1 MDSSGETNAAGG
13 FLAGLRLLGHGIAM
27 YGRDPKLVA
36 LGLVPALISGA
47 LYLGAFVTL
56 ILFLGDLAGLATWFA
71 DDWSSGARTTA
82 RVIAGVVILGLSA
95 LLGVLSFTAV
105 TLLIGDPFY
114 ETISERIEERLG
126 GVPDAVDM
134 PWWRSWWRSLVDSG
148 RLLLVSLGIGVPLFF
163 AGFIPLLGQ
172 TVVPALGAT
181 VGGWLLAV
189 ELVGAPF
196 ARRGLRLRDR
206 RAALRAHRPM
216 ALGFGVGVFLCFL
229 VPLGAVL
236 VMPGAVAGGTLLAR
250 RVLGLSVEE

>member
-1 MDSSGETNAAGG
+1 
-13 FLAGLRLLGHGIAM
+13 M
-27 YGRDPKLVA
+27 YGRDPKLVV
-36 LGLVPALISGA
+36 LGIVPALISGA

-56 ILFLGDLAGLATWFA
+56 IMFIGDLAQLATWFA

-82 RVIAGVVILGLSA
+82 RVVAAVVILGLGA

-114 ETISERIEERLG
+114 ETISERIEERFG
-126 GVPDAVDM
+126 GVPDAVEV
-134 PWWRSWWRSLVDSG
+134 PWWRSLRRSLVDSG
-148 RLLLVSLGIGVPLFF
+148 RLLLVSVGIGVPLFF
-163 AGFIPLLGQ
+163 AGFIPILGQ
-172 TVVPALGAT
+172 TVIPAVAAT

-196 ARRGLRLRDR
+196 ARRGLRLCDR

-216 ALGFGVGVFLCFL
+216 ALGFGVSVFLCFL

-236 VMPGAVAGGTLLAR
+236 VMPAAVAGGTLLAR
-250 RVLGLSVEE
+250 RVLGLPVAG